1 MSLTPDSV
9 RKELARVKYP
19 GFSRDIVSFG
29 MVQGVDIDGRDVTV
43 RLAVT
48 TQDREIPERIR
59 REAEEVVRGMQ
70 GVGAV
75 QVTVIASAPPRPGPP
90 PAGAMDPFAGRAP
103 IPGVRNVLA
112 VASGKGGVGKSTVA
126 VNLACALSR
135 LGHPTGL
142 LDCDIYGPSVPT
154 MMGVHVRPAIEGDKL
169 VPVVNHGV
177 KLMSLGFLLEEDM
190 PVIWRGPMIVK
201 TVEQFLTDVHW
212 APLDYLVVDL
222 PPGTGDAQL
231 TLTQKIPVEGAII
244 VTTPQDVALIDAKK
258 GVAMFARVEVPVL
271 GIVENMSYFRC
282 PDCGTR
288 HEIFGHGGGRREALR
303 LQVPFLGEIPIYS
316 EIRRGGDAGLPIVVE
331 APESEPG
338 QAFLALAGAVAG
350 LQSAPLR
357 T

>member
-29 MVQGVDIDGRDVTV
+29 IVQAIDIDGSDVTV

-48 TQDREIPERIR
+48 THDRAIPAAIER
-59 REAEEVVRGMQ
+59 EVDRTLRALPGIGSVH
-70 GVGAV
+70 
-75 QVTVIASAPPRPGPP
+75 VTIAAGP
-90 PAGAMDPFAGRAP
+90 PAGGPPAPAAAAADPFAGRAP
-103 IPGVRNVLA
+103 LAGVRRVLA

-135 LGHPTGL
+135 MGRPTGL
-142 LDCDIYGPSVPT
+142 LDCDIYGPSIPT
-154 MMGVHVRPAIEGDKL
+154 MMGVHVRPAVEADKL
-169 VPVVNHGV
+169 VPVVRHGV
-177 KLMSLGFLLEEDM
+177 KLMSLGFLLEEDT

-201 TVEQFLTDVHW
+201 TVEQFLVDVSW

-231 TLTQKIPVEGAII
+231 TLTQKIPVDGALI

-258 GVAMFARVEVPVL
+258 GVAMFERVGVPVL

-282 PDCGTR
+282 PDCGAR
-288 HEIFGHGGGRREALR
+288 HEIFGCGGGRRESER
-303 LQVPFLGEIPIYS
+303 LEVPFLGEIPIFQ
-316 EIRRGGDAGLPIVVE
+316 EIRLGGDAGVPVVVE
-331 APESEPG
+331 APDSEPAA
-338 QAFLALAGAVAG
+338 AFLAVAAAVARQLPG
-350 LQSAPLR
+350 
-357 T
+357 